1 MTHTKTPPRVI
12 RPEDAH
18 FVPRA
23 QDGDMAQLAEICGTR
38 DGTELGAGY
47 ARLTNARINW
57 TVKYDEVLVVVE
69 GKVRVHTKHGVL
81 EAGPRDT
88 VWLPEG
94 TELTYEA
101 ENALIVWAI
110 HPADWTERA

>member
-1 MTHTKTPPRVI
+1 
-12 RPEDAH
+12 
-18 FVPRA
+18 
-23 QDGDMAQLAEICGTR
+23 
-38 DGTELGAGY
+38 
-47 ARLTNARINW
+47 
-57 TVKYDEVLVVVE
+57 
-69 GKVRVHTKHGVL
+69 VL

-110 HPADWTERA
+110 HPADWAERA